1 VAIAD
6 WSWAQIPIPVYLKV
20 RPGEGKLTS
29 RIPPRSK
36 FVHFLLFR
44 GQIDLVSSQSPDTA
58 NPSAFLHELEDAV
71 SRGSPET
78 RSRALWHATDLLIEG
93 RYTEDQIW
101 VFGAVIGRLA
111 DEIEVAARA
120 RLAERLARSNNAPVN
135 VINELASH
143 DSVAVAGPV
152 LTHSERL
159 DVRALVA
166 NASTKSQQHLLAI
179 SKRSNLCEA
188 VTDVLV
194 TRGDREVVNSVAA
207 NRGAKF
213 SEYGFLQLL
222 KRSENDTI
230 LAEIVGSRTDIPRHI
245 FQQLIAKASAE
256 VKRKLESEQPQL
268 TGQIQTSVADVT
280 GSLHSKFGPASK
292 NYFAAKKVISS
303 LHRYDNLKEKQIF
316 EYAQRQQFDETTIGL
331 SLLCSLPVDVVERAI
346 TDKKG
351 EMTLVLANALNFSW
365 DTAMALLFLGAP
377 EGRISA
383 GDLDELKT
391 QFARLNPQTSQSV
404 LKFYQSR
411 KQAAAS
417 ESARSTHSR

>member
-1 VAIAD
+1 
-6 WSWAQIPIPVYLKV
+6 
-20 RPGEGKLTS
+20 
-29 RIPPRSK
+29 
-36 FVHFLLFR
+36 
-44 GQIDLVSSQSPDTA
+44 
-58 NPSAFLHELEDAV
+58 
-71 SRGSPET
+71 
-78 RSRALWHATDLLIEG
+78 LWHATDLLIEG
-93 RYTEDQIW
+93 RYSEDQIW

-111 DEIEVAARA
+111 DEIEIAARA

-143 DSVAVAGPV
+143 DSIAVAGPV
-152 LTHSERL
+152 LAHSERL

-166 NASTKSQQHLLAI
+166 NASTNSQQHLLAI
-179 SKRSNLCEA
+179 SKRNILCEA

-268 TGQIQTSVADVT
+268 TGQIQTSVTDVT

-391 QFARLNPQTSQSV
+391 QFARLNPETSQSV

-417 ESARSTHSR
+417 EATRSAHSR